1 MRAIIQQTP
10 ISFQRV
16 MGLMT
21 IDNSMD
27 SRAFEVFIAQCLVP
41 QLWSGAVVVMDNLPA
56 HKVDSIK
63 PVD

>member
-1 MRAIIQQTP
+1 
-10 ISFQRV
+10 
-16 MGLMT
+16 MT

-27 SRAFEVFIAQCLVP
+27 SQAFEVFIGQCLVP
-41 QLWSGAVVVMDNLPA
+41 QLWSEAVVVMDYLPA